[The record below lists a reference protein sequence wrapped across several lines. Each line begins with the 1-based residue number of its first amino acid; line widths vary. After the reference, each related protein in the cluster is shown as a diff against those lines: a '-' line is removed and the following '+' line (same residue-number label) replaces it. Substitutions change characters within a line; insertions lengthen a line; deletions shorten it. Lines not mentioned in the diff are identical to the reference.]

1 MIVVDTNIIAYLYL
15 SGERSHQAE
24 RLLSVDSHWCAPVL
38 WRSEFRSV
46 LSRYLRKKLL
56 SFEEVLLILEQA
68 ESLLG
73 DDEYEVPSAHIMQL
87 ANSSTP
93 IDGLESMVWR
103 PGAACN
109 FARGEECLLASC
121 WVIAASSLSSFAVKE
136 NPLLWTV

>member
-24 RLLSVDSHWCAPVL
+24 RLLSVDPHWCAPVL

-56 SFEEVLLILEQA
+56 TFEEVLLILEQA

-87 ANSSTP
+87 VNSS
-93 IDGLESMVWR
+93 
-103 PGAACN
+103 ACSSYDCE
-109 FARGEECLLASC
+109 FVALAGYLGVPLITADRKLLREFPDIAKSLDSC
-121 WVIAASSLSSFAVKE
+121 
-136 NPLLWTV
+136 